1 MMFVENWK
9 AHTKMQID
17 TRIERHPF
25 KSPFAISGYV
35 FSGADVIFVS
45 VSQEGAVG
53 CGEAFGVYYDG
64 ENPAQMRK
72 QILDFAARAPL
83 NFTRTFLQSNLPPG
97 GARNAL
103 DCALWDLEAKL
114 SGVPVWQRAGLPEPK
129 PFRTTITIG
138 VDTPEQMAVDAEAL
152 TGARS
157 IKVKLA
163 GDGLDAERLVAIRRA
178 RPDVWMGVDAN
189 QGLNPSTL
197 AALMPT
203 LMSTNVS
210 LIEQPFRRDA
220 DALVDSV
227 HSPIFLAADESV
239 KSLADIDAVGH
250 RYDVINIKLDKCGGL
265 TEGLAM
271 MKKARAMRLRVMV
284 GCMPGTVTAMAPA
297 WLLAQICDYADI
309 DGPLSLQND
318 REHAAQYS
326 GGFVSCPPAAW
337 GNPL

>member
-1 MMFVENWK
+1 
-9 AHTKMQID
+9 MQID
-17 TRIERHPF
+17 TLTERHPF

-35 FSGADVIFVS
+35 FSSADVIFVS
-45 VSQEGAVG
+45 VSQDGVVG
-53 CGEAFGVYYDG
+53 CGEAYGVYYDG
-64 ENPAQMRK
+64 ENPALMRK
-72 QILDFAARAPL
+72 QILDFAARAPS
-83 NFTRTFLQSNLPPG
+83 NFTRTFLQSNMPPG

-114 SGVPVWQRAGLPEPK
+114 TGVSVWQRAGLPEPK
-129 PFRTTITIG
+129 PIRTTMTIG
-138 VDTPEQMAVDAEAL
+138 VDTPGQMARDAEAL
-152 TGARS
+152 AGALS

-163 GDGLDAERLVAIRRA
+163 GDGLDADRLVAIRRA

-197 AALMPT
+197 AVLMPT

-210 LIEQPFRRDA
+210 LIEQPFKREA
-220 DALVDSV
+220 DALIDSV

-239 KSLADIDAVGH
+239 KSLADIDALGH

-265 TEGLAM
+265 TEGLEM
-271 MKKARAMRLRVMV
+271 VKRARAMRLRTMV

-318 REHAAQYS
+318 REQAAEYS